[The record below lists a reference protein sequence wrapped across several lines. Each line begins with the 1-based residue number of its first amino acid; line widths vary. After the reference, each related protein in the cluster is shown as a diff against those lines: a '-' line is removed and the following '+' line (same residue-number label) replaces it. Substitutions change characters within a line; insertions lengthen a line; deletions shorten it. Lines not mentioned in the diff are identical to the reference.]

1 MMQPSSSVIMST
13 THLTSY
19 LSQQQRSTDMIP
31 AIVVGAFI
39 AAYVGLF
46 IYFIVDSDV

>member
-1 MMQPSSSVIMST
+1 MMQQSSSLNTST
-13 THLTSY
+13 TRLTLY

-31 AIVVGAFI
+31 IIVVGAFI